1 MEQENIF
8 TGLTG
13 ATPVNV
19 PKFAVGADHGGF
31 ELKELLKQHLQSRGM
46 TFKDFGALTR
56 DPADD
61 YPDFAQPV
69 AQAVAAG
76 QAELGLLVCTSG
88 VGIYIAANKIPGA
101 RAGQAFDEKEA
112 DLMRRHNDANVLCL
126 PGDTGTEIG
135 KKILDAFIAG
145 KLEGGRHEPRVNHMD
160 VRRSP
165 TQL

>member
-76 QAELGLLVCTSG
+76 HAGHRPPGCTSG
-88 VGIYIAANKIPGA
+88 AGNYLAAHQKSCA
-101 RAGQAFDEKEA
+101 TACQ
-112 DLMRRHNDANVLCL
+112 
-126 PGDTGTEIG
+126 
-135 KKILDAFIAG
+135 
-145 KLEGGRHEPRVNHMD
+145 RV
-160 VRRSP
+160 RG
-165 TQL
+165 

>member
-69 AQAVAAG
+69 AQAG
-76 QAELGLLVCTSG
+76 S
-88 VGIYIAANKIPGA
+88 A
-101 RAGQAFDEKEA
+101 R
-112 DLMRRHNDANVLCL
+112 
-126 PGDTGTEIG
+126 
-135 KKILDAFIAG
+135 
-145 KLEGGRHEPRVNHMD
+145 EGGRRPL
-160 VRRSP
+160 RRPLGGGSLLP
-165 TQL
+165 ASKKSTAKGR